1 MRKWVSRLVIAAGL
15 LMLVAGIL
23 TYTYYDVNEFIDRW
37 TQFATYP
44 YRQYSA
50 SLLFGGFALSGIG
63 FALLLYAHAEAETAL
78 SRQTKI
84 ALFFSIVFMVPLFV
98 WIGSFIR
105 FYAGPTRVTDE
116 ESLQTFF
123 TSIVLLPVLFIA
135 GLVVLDRL
143 AHRLADKK
151 EKRKL
156 VELRIFSYSPPM
168 NSGALPFRK
177 LVWKAC
183 CVSCLGSSIRSDKL
197 WIRNASFRDEPGFCH
212 PWKKRMRTQRA

>member
-1 MRKWVSRLVIAAGL
+1 MGKWVSRLIIAAGL
-15 LMLVAGIL
+15 SMLIAGIL
-23 TYTYYDVNEFIDRW
+23 TYTYYDVHEFMDRW

-63 FALLLYAHAEAETAL
+63 FALLWHAHAETEATL
-78 SRQTKI
+78 SRQAKI
-84 ALFFSIVFMVPLFV
+84 ALFLSLVSMLPLFV

-143 AHRLADKK
+143 AHRLADK
-151 EKRKL
+151 RKN
-156 VELRIFSYSPPM
+156 E
-168 NSGALPFRK
+168 N
-177 LVWKAC
+177 
-183 CVSCLGSSIRSDKL
+183 
-197 WIRNASFRDEPGFCH
+197 
-212 PWKKRMRTQRA
+212 